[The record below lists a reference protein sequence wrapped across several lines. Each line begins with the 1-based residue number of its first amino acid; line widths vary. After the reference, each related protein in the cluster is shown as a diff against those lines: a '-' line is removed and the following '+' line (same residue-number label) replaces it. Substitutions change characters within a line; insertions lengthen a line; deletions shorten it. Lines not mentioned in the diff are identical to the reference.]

1 LFNLIKIMKNNILIT
16 NALTETWGN
25 QDQKAILLGEWCKTL
40 DNQKDLESRDYQQIP
55 YHWSDRDKFIKDYD
69 YLELFY
75 ERVLQSL
82 AHNLNNYHEVD
93 RSLRYWRMLL
103 GPWLLTYVAIAWDR
117 WESLRLAF
125 AEQDF
130 DEVCS
135 LNLDRDLMVPK
146 DYNIFNICNT
156 LDHFNH
162 DIFLEIIRYHYADQ
176 LSIYNLDQ
184 EDSIDVNIRST
195 LIKKTEST
203 RSRTLRLLDKC
214 FGLLQRHYKVV
225 FVESFF
231 DRVAL
236 FQVSRKLRQL
246 PRIHNEF
253 FQSINYPKV
262 NQDRYHR
269 SIDVQPTTDFEGF
282 FQQHIFSQIP
292 IAYLEGYAELNR
304 VAGSIKTTGDV
315 IFTANAHLD
324 NDLFNCWAGDQ
335 VEKGKKL
342 VASQHGGAIHL
353 MQMFEHQERIAE
365 AVTVWHKPYMNK
377 HVQLTPNK
385 LISGFRQS
393 FFARYQTEKGT
404 DLTLVGL
411 ETSRYTY
418 RAQAGPF
425 GRNYTEDYNQK
436 ITFAKSLSST
446 TYDLLRI
453 RSFSRGD
460 GWINS
465 GLRYARDLGQDKI
478 SKYPTL
484 REAFAHSKLIVST
497 YPQTTFIEAMHSNV
511 PTILLYCEEHWPMHP
526 QFDDL
531 IEDLKTNN
539 IIFTDPV
546 KAAEHVN
553 AVWNDPDQWW
563 LDAETQKAVNHFFEM
578 CGKVS
583 DDWVDEWT
591 DFFQSAYSQSIKT
604 SSYIETSESDVG
616 GSVVSKIKIF
626 FVNFIKKSIQGLF
639 IPLGRTRMGRVII
652 ELVIKK
658 Y

>member
-1 LFNLIKIMKNNILIT
+1 MKPNSKSNILIT
-16 NALTETWGN
+16 TALTETWGN

-69 YLELFY
+69 YLEVLY

-82 AHNLNNYHEVD
+82 ANSLNDYHGVE

-130 DEVCS
+130 VEVHCLS
-135 LNLDRDLMVPK
+135 LNRDLMVPK
-146 DYNIFNICNT
+146 DYNRFDT
-156 LDHFNH
+156 LWTDDHWNH
-162 DIFLEIIRYHYADQ
+162 HLFTEIIRYHYADQ
-176 LSIYNLDQ
+176 LSIHNLDQ
-184 EDSIDVNIRST
+184 DDDIDVNIRFSKKGYFSEISK
-195 LIKKTEST
+195 LILIT
-203 RSRTLRLLDKC
+203 DKI
-214 FGLLQRHYKVV
+214 LANIQNNYKVV

-231 DRVAL
+231 DRRSL
-236 FQVSRKLRQL
+236 LTMCLKLKQL
-246 PRIHNEF
+246 PRRHYEF

-262 NQDRYHR
+262 NQDRYKR

-282 FQQHIFSQIP
+282 FQQHIFNQIP
-292 IAYLEGYAELNR
+292 IAYLEGYEELNR

-342 VASQHGGAIHL
+342 VASQHGGALRSHINN
-353 MQMFEHQERIAE
+353 FDHQEKIADRM
-365 AVTVWHKPYMNK
+365 VVWHKPYMDQ

-385 LISGFRQS
+385 MIGLKRINNQS
-393 FFARYQTEKGT
+393 NEN
-404 DLTLVGL
+404 LTLVAL
-411 ETSRYTY
+411 EQKRYPT
-418 RAQAGPF
+418 RAQDGPD
-425 GRNYTEDYNQK
+425 GRHYTEDYNQK
-436 ITFAKSLSST
+436 IEFCKALSPT
-446 TYDLLRI
+446 VYEYLKV
-453 RSFSRGD
+453 RSQQVIGSDD
-460 GWINS
+460 GWIKS
-465 GLRYARDLGQDKI
+465 KDRYARDLGQDKI

-484 REAFAHSKLIVST
+484 REAFAHSKLIVCT

-591 DFFQSAYSQSIKT
+591 DFFR
-604 SSYIETSESDVG
+604 SE
-616 GSVVSKIKIF
+616 
-626 FVNFIKKSIQGLF
+626 
-639 IPLGRTRMGRVII
+639 M
-652 ELVIKK
+652 
-658 Y
+658 

>member
-1 LFNLIKIMKNNILIT
+1 MKKNSYSPLLIT
-16 NALTETWGN
+16 TALTETWGN

-55 YHWSDRDKFIKDYD
+55 CHWGDGDKFIQDYD

-82 AHNLNNYHEVD
+82 ANSLNDYHGVD

-130 DEVCS
+130 DEVHC
-135 LNLDRDLMVPK
+135 LNLNRDLMVPK

-162 DIFLEIIRYHYADQ
+162 DIFLEIIRYHYSDQ
-176 LSIYNLDQ
+176 VKINAIDHNPNLMTIQQLNDTEHKLIQ
-184 EDSIDVNIRST
+184 ST
-195 LIKKTEST
+195 LFMFM
-203 RSRTLRLLDKC
+203 DKC

-231 DRVAL
+231 DRRSL
-236 FQVSRKLRQL
+236 LTMCLKLKQL
-246 PRIHNEF
+246 PRRHYEF

-269 SIDVQPTTDFEGF
+269 SIDVQPTTDFEEF
-282 FQQHIFSQIP
+282 FQQHVFSQIP

-304 VAGSIKTTGDV
+304 VAASIKTTGDV

-335 VEKGKKL
+335 VEQGKKL
-342 VASQHGGAIHL
+342 VVSQHGGAIHL
-353 MQMFEHQERIAE
+353 MQMFEHQERITE
-365 AVTVWHKPYMNK
+365 TVTVWHKPYMNK

-385 LISGFRQS
+385 LISGFRES
-393 FFARYQTEKGT
+393 FYARYQTAKGN

-411 ETSRYTY
+411 ETSSYTY

-460 GWINS
+460 GWIKS
-465 GLRYARDLGQDKI
+465 KDRYARDLGQDKI
-478 SKYPTL
+478 STYPTL
-484 REAFAHSKLIVST
+484 REAFAHSKLIVCT

-539 IIFTDPV
+539 IIFTDPI
-546 KAAEHVN
+546 KAAEHIN
-553 AVWNDPDQWW
+553 AVWNDPAEWW

-591 DFFQSAYSQSIKT
+591 DFFQSEI
-604 SSYIETSESDVG
+604 
-616 GSVVSKIKIF
+616 
-626 FVNFIKKSIQGLF
+626 
-639 IPLGRTRMGRVII
+639 
-652 ELVIKK
+652 
-658 Y
+658 